1 MDKAPWSESE
11 LSALRESLR
20 AQMSEKR
27 YAHTVAVEDMV
38 ARLCAV
44 YCPEETN
51 LLRAAALLHDLTKEL
66 KNGEQ
71 LAIFQAHGVTL
82 RPDEQASPKVWHGM
96 TAALEIPARFPDF
109 ADPELIKAVRWHST
123 GHANMTLPEAILLL
137 ADYIEEGRS
146 FPDCIALRNR
156 FFKVEPAAMTLPERR
171 RHLRDIL
178 LLSFDYTLSELQA
191 SGSSVCLDTLAA
203 REDLKN
209 RSEF

>member
-1 MDKAPWSESE
+1 MIT
-11 LSALRESLR
+11 
-20 AQMSEKR
+20 AQMLNGLRGRMAALLSPYR
-27 YAHTVAVEDMV
+27 MAHTLGVEEMA
-38 ARLCAV
+38 ARLAAL
-44 YCPEETN
+44 YCPEKE
-51 LLRAAALLHDLTKEL
+51 LVLRAAALLHDLTKEL

>member
-1 MDKAPWSESE
+1 MIT
-11 LSALRESLR
+11 
-20 AQMSEKR
+20 AQMLNGLRGRMAALLSPYR
-27 YAHTVAVEDMV
+27 MAHTLGVEEMA
-38 ARLCAV
+38 ARLAAL
-44 YCPEETN
+44 YCPEKE
-51 LLRAAALLHDLTKEL
+51 LVLRAAALLHDLTKEL

-123 GHANMTLPEAILLL
+123 GHANMTLSEAILLL

>member
-1 MDKAPWSESE
+1 MIT
-11 LSALRESLR
+11 
-20 AQMSEKR
+20 AQMLNGLRGRMAALLSPYR
-27 YAHTVAVEDMV
+27 MAHTLGVEEMA
-38 ARLCAV
+38 ARLATL
-44 YCPEETN
+44 YCPEKE
-51 LLRAAALLHDLTKEL
+51 LVLRAAALLHDLTKEL
-66 KNGEQ
+66 KNGEH

-137 ADYIEEGRS
+137 ADYMEEGRS